1 MFTVEVSAETT
12 VTAMLYSRASVKYI
26 AAAGAGEGAAPYE
39 RPSRLLLYYAGAG
52 ESLWD
57 IAKSHRALLSDLQAQ
72 NDLYEDT
79 VPHARPL
86 IICNR

>member
-1 MFTVEVSAETT
+1 M
-12 VTAMLYSRASVKYI
+12 KYI